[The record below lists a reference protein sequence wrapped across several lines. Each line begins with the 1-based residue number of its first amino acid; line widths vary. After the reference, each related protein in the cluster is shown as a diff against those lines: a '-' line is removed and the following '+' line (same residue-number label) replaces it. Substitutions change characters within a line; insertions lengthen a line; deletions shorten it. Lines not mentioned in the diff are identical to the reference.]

1 MSAVATKPVSGLREL
16 VGFLG
21 AVVACEAVGE
31 LGALVTVPAVS
42 EWLPTLDQSRFQ
54 PPDWVF
60 APVWTVLY
68 ALIGISWRLTRR
80 AQPGAARRSAERW
93 LAIQLML
100 NCLWSFV
107 FFGRRRIGW
116 ALIDSAFLA
125 IAVSITV
132 IKVSRVSRLAAAL
145 LLPYLV
151 WVVFATTLN
160 VALWRRNLVDR

>member
-1 MSAVATKPVSGLREL
+1 
-16 VGFLG
+16 
-21 AVVACEAVGE
+21 
-31 LGALVTVPAVS
+31 
-42 EWLPTLDQSRFQ
+42 
-54 PPDWVF
+54 
-60 APVWTVLY
+60 
-68 ALIGISWRLTRR
+68 
-80 AQPGAARRSAERW
+80 
-93 LAIQLML
+93 ML